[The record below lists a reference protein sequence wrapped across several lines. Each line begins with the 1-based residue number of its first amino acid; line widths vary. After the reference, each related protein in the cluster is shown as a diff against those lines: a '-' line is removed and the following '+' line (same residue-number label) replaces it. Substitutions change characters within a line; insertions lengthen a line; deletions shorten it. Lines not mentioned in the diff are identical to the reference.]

1 MPGEDSVFDPGAVL
15 SPTFGAAASA
25 IEQAIMLATPNQYRG
40 MVIRDNTPP
49 QVTGEPVGY
58 PTNWYAFQI
67 RSIWVNDQ
75 GEAYFHDG
83 TTWEYI
89 RCRPAFNSITNDM
102 IENGSLMLVKLSSFG
117 GATNQLI
124 RVRAAGGFEYV
135 DAINTIAPNTLPVD
149 RVVSPSTPAVSLL
162 QSISGVKSW
171 VTFDSPFITGALSNN
186 SVAIDKLVR
195 GSALQV
201 PMVAADGNSVT
212 WNAVIAGIPDG
223 AVGLAKLAT
232 SVGDAGKFLKY
243 DSAGKVIP
251 ADAGVVGTNAAL
263 ANSDKIV
270 AITTAGTTKN
280 APFGKYESGLV
291 ALVAGT
297 ATYEGTHGLGGIPA
311 ISQAYLECTTDEHGY
326 VAGDRVDV
334 SNIVWEAGGDQRPAF
349 QLSVNSTKW
358 TLVLVSNAVAVLTNI
373 FIYVRSTGAPQ
384 AINPNRWR
392 LRVILHNF

>member
-49 QVTGEPVGY
+49 QVTGEPSGY

-102 IENGSLMLVKLSSFG
+102 IEDGSLMLVKLSSFG

-135 DAINTIAPNTLPVD
+135 DAINTIAPNTLPID

-186 SVAIDKLVR
+186 SVPIDKLVR

-212 WNAVIAGIPDG
+212 WSGVVASIADH
-223 AVGLAKLAT
+223 
-232 SVGDAGKFLKY
+232 SVPLSKISKISADAGKWLRIQP
-243 DSAGKVIP
+243 DGSTAPETLTIP
-251 ADAGVVGTNAAL
+251 TPAGVSYASSAEVAAGTETAKAISPATASSIPGLIKAKLVAHIHVGT
-263 ANSDKIV
+263 
-270 AITTAGTTKN
+270 
-280 APFGKYESGLV
+280 
-291 ALVAGT
+291 
-297 ATYEGTHGLGGIPA
+297 GGISSASLIEAYNVASVSVVGATGALRVTFATPLPSDDYA
-311 ISQAYLECTTDEHGY
+311 IAAMMDDYLVQVRSVTN
-326 VAGDRVDV
+326 R
-334 SNIVWEAGGDQRPAF
+334 
-349 QLSVNSTKW
+349 SVNSFDIGAYSAGN
-358 TLVLVSNAVAVLTNI
+358 VSNKPFNI
-373 FIYVRSTGAPQ
+373 IIA
-384 AINPNRWR
+384 
-392 LRVILHNF
+392 

>member
-89 RCRPAFNSITNDM
+89 RCRPAYNSITNDM
-102 IENGSLMLVKLSSFG
+102 IEDGSLMLVKLSSFG

-149 RVVSPSTPAVSLL
+149 RVVSPATPAVSLL
-162 QSISGVKSW
+162 QSVSGVKSW

-186 SVAIDKLVR
+186 SVPIDKLVR

-212 WNAVIAGIPDG
+212 WSAVIAGIPDG
-223 AVGLAKLAT
+223 AVSLGKLAT

-243 DSAGKVIP
+243 DAAGKVVP

-270 AITTAGTTKN
+270 AITPSGTTKN
-280 APFGKYESGLV
+280 APFGKYDSGLIAFTGV
-291 ALVAGT
+291 AN
-297 ATYEGTHGLGGIPA
+297 YEAAHNLDTTPTIA
-311 ISQAYLECTTDEHGY
+311 QAWLECVTPERGF
-326 VAGDRVDV
+326 VAGDRIAIYGFDWQ
-334 SNIVWEAGGDQRPAF
+334 SGNDQRPHF
-349 QLSVNSTKW
+349 QLMVNATKW
-358 TLVLVSNAVAVLTNI
+358 SVTVLDNGLSLSTMLIYDRTDGSDHVITVAH
-373 FIYVRSTGAPQ
+373 
-384 AINPNRWR
+384 WR
-392 LRVILHNF
+392 LRVILYVL